1 MKLSA
6 EKIVLIAKQL
16 QIEELKHLAAMSQFV
31 GVVGHLIHNLQA
43 ERGASSIFLASAGN
57 RFADMRL
64 ELAAESE
71 SVERELRMVF
81 EPQLK
86 RAIYGNARLLYLMA
100 WVLLGLDELPELR
113 ERISEQKLTADDSI
127 AAFSR
132 LIAGLVSLIFEVAD
146 STVDPRISSLLVA
159 FFNLVQGKELAG
171 RERAVGALS
180 FASGICDDV
189 HQQRILHL
197 IDAQERHFQIF
208 SEFIEEQLMAQWQ
221 EVQDAPYIAQLES
234 MRRMLCNARQ
244 STALDTNL
252 SDKWFETCSERLTA
266 IWSIQCALV
275 GSLEKLCAS
284 LIDEAESDL
293 QDSEGLLKALRE
305 HPPASAELADKFF
318 NPAIPVENA
327 LSFVAHA
334 GSEAAGQGRS
344 IVDVLQAQSQRL
356 AGMETELVAARRAL
370 DERKTIERAK
380 GILMARFNLS
390 EDASYKRLRNA
401 SMEQNR
407 RLVEVAEAVLTL
419 AAVS

>member
-43 ERGASSIFLASAGN
+43 ERGATSIFLASSGK
-57 RFADMRL
+57 RFAGMRQ
-64 ELAAESE
+64 ELAAESD
-71 SVERELRMVF
+71 SVERELRTAF

-86 RAIYGNARLLYLMA
+86 RGNARLLYLMA
-100 WVLLGLDELPELR
+100 WVLLGLDGLPELR
-113 ERISEQKLTADDSI
+113 KRISDHRLTADDSI

-146 STVDPRISSLLVA
+146 STVDPRMSSLLVA

-180 FASGICDDV
+180 FASGICDAV
-189 HQQRILHL
+189 HQQRIVHL

-208 SEFIEEQLMAQWQ
+208 SEFVEEPLVTRWQ
-221 EVQDAPYIAQLES
+221 EVQDAPFVAQLER
-234 MRRMLCNARQ
+234 MRRVLCNARQ
-244 STALDTNL
+244 ATVLDANL
-252 SDKWFETCSERLTA
+252 SDKWFEACSERLTA

-275 GSLEKLCAS
+275 NSLEELCAS
-284 LIDEAESDL
+284 LVAEAEFDL
-293 QDSEGLLKALRE
+293 QDSEGLLKVLRE
-305 HPPASAELADKFF
+305 NPPANAGLADQFF
-318 NPAIPVENA
+318 NPDIPVENA
-327 LSFVAHA
+327 LSFVTYA
-334 GSEAAGQGRS
+334 GGETGQGQS
-344 IVDVLQAQSQRL
+344 IIEVLQAQSQRL
-356 AGMETELVAARRAL
+356 ADVETELVAARRAL

-390 EDASYKRLRNA
+390 EDAAYKRLRTA

-407 RLVEVAEAVLTL
+407 RLADVAEAVLTL

>member
-43 ERGASSIFLASAGN
+43 ERGASSIFLASSGN

-64 ELAAESE
+64 ELAAESA
-71 SVERELRMVF
+71 SVERELRTAF

-86 RAIYGNARLLYLMA
+86 RAIYGNARLLHLMA

-113 ERISEQKLTADDSI
+113 ERISKQKLSADDSI

-180 FASGICDDV
+180 FASGSCDDV

-208 SEFIEEQLMAQWQ
+208 GEFIQEQLMTQWQ
-221 EVQDAPYIAQLES
+221 ELQDAPYIAQLER

-252 SDKWFETCSERLTA
+252 SDKWFEACSERLTA

-275 GSLEKLCAS
+275 NSLEKLCAS

-293 QDSEGLLKALRE
+293 QDSEGLLKTLRE

-318 NPAIPVENA
+318 DPAIPVENA

-334 GSEAAGQGRS
+334 SGETGQGRS

-390 EDASYKRLRNA
+390 EDAAYKRLRNA

>member
-6 EKIVLIAKQL
+6 EKIVLLAKQL

-43 ERGASSIFLASAGN
+43 ERGASGIFLASAGD
-57 RFADMRL
+57 RFADIRL

-71 SVERELRMVF
+71 SVERELRTAF

-86 RAIYGNARLLYLMA
+86 RAIYGNARLLHLMA

-113 ERISEQKLTADDSI
+113 IRISEQKLTADDSI

-197 IDAQERHFQIF
+197 IDAQERHFQVF
-208 SEFIEEQLMAQWQ
+208 GEFIEEQLMAQWQ
-221 EVQDAPYIAQLES
+221 EVQDASCIAQLER

-244 STALDTNL
+244 TTALDANL

-266 IWSIQCALV
+266 IWSIQCTLV
-275 GSLEKLCAS
+275 DRLEELCAS
-284 LIDEAESDL
+284 LVNEAESDL

-334 GSEAAGQGRS
+334 GGEAGQRRS

-390 EDASYKRLRNA
+390 EDAAYKRLRNA

-407 RLVEVAEAVLTL
+407 RLADVAEAVLTL